1 MQNSVINFLQG
12 FTLAIAAAI
21 TPGPFQAFL
30 LSQAVKNGWKRTL
43 PAAVSPLI
51 SDGPII
57 ALVLF
62 ILTQTPQWFL
72 DGLRIVG
79 GFFILYLGRKAFLS
93 LKLGDPTIKPSL
105 DAGRQ
110 SLFKAA
116 ILNLLNPNPY
126 IFWSVVGG
134 PILLSAWRKATGL
147 GISFIA
153 GFYITFICSLSLLIL
168 LFATAGRM
176 DPRVNKILNGIAS
189 FALLAFGLYQI
200 IVGVIALI

>member
-1 MQNSVINFLQG
+1 MLINFLQG

-30 LSQAVKNGWKRTL
+30 LSQAVKNGWKRTI
-43 PAAVSPLI
+43 PAALSPLL

-79 GFFILYLGRKAFLS
+79 GLFILYLGRKAFLS
-93 LKLGDPTIKPSL
+93 MKVGDAPIKPSL

-116 ILNLLNPNPY
+116 GLNILNPNPY
-126 IFWSVVGG
+126 IFWSVVAG
-134 PILLSAWRKATGL
+134 PILLSSWREAAGL

-153 GFYITFICSLSLLIL
+153 GFYITFICCLAVFIL
-168 LFATAGRM
+168 VFASAGRL
-176 DPRVNKILNGIAS
+176 DPRVNKILNMIAS
-189 FALLAFGLYQI
+189 LALLAFGLYQI
-200 IVGVIALI
+200 IFGIFVLTR

>member
-1 MQNSVINFLQG
+1 MIINFLQG

-43 PAAVSPLI
+43 PAALSPLL

-57 ALVLF
+57 TLVLF
-62 ILTQTPQWFL
+62 ILTQTPQRFL
-72 DGLRIVG
+72 DGLRLVG
-79 GFFILYLGRKAFLS
+79 GLFILYLGRKAFLS
-93 LKLGDPTIKPSL
+93 MKEGTATIKPSL

-116 ILNLLNPNPY
+116 GLNILNPNPY
-126 IFWSVVGG
+126 IFWSVVAG
-134 PILLSAWRKATGL
+134 PILLSSWREAAGL

-153 GFYITFICSLSLLIL
+153 GFYITFICCLAVFIL
-168 LFATAGRM
+168 VFASAGRL
-176 DPRVNKILNGIAS
+176 DPRVNKILNMIAS
-189 FALLAFGLYQI
+189 LALLAFGLYQI
-200 IVGVIALI
+200 IFGIFVLTR

>member
-1 MQNSVINFLQG
+1 MIINFLQG

-43 PAAVSPLI
+43 PAALGPLI

-79 GFFILYLGRKAFLS
+79 GLFILYLGKNAFSTLRQA
-93 LKLGDPTIKPSL
+93 DPTIKPSL

-110 SLFKAA
+110 SLFKAV
-116 ILNLLNPNPY
+116 ILNALNPNPY

-134 PILLSAWRKATGL
+134 PILLSSWRESPRL

-153 GFYITFICSLSLLIL
+153 GFYVTFVCALSVFILI
-168 LFATAGRM
+168 FATAGRI
-176 DPRVNKILNGIAS
+176 DPKVNKMLNGVAVLG
-189 FALLAFGLYQI
+189 LLAFGLYQI
-200 IVGVIALI
+200 TFGVMAFT

>member
-1 MQNSVINFLQG
+1 VLIHLLQG
-12 FTLAIAAAI
+12 FTLAIAAAL

-43 PAAVSPLI
+43 PAAASPLI

-62 ILTQTPQWFL
+62 VLTQTPQWFL

-93 LKLGDPTIKPSL
+93 LKMGGPTIKAAL
-105 DAGRQ
+105 DTGRQ
-110 SLFKAA
+110 SLLKAA

-134 PILLSAWRKATGL
+134 PILISAWRKAAGL
-147 GISFIA
+147 GVSFIA
-153 GFYITFICSLSLLIL
+153 GFYLTFVCALSVLIL

-176 DPRVNKILNGIAS
+176 DPRVNRILNGIAS
-189 FALLAFGLYQI
+189 FALFAFGLYQI
-200 IVGVIALI
+200 IVGALALI